1 MAEGYFSSRGE
12 VLERD
17 CRTCHYS
24 IGTTDGHHLWCQRA
38 RKVVVCPCGLWAR
51 EAGADEEAA
60 TAPG

>member
-1 MAEGYFSSRGE
+1 MAEGYFGPWRE

-17 CRTCHYS
+17 CHTY
-24 IGTTDGHHLWCQRA
+24 LWCQRA